1 LYDGS
6 RRGRTNLEAT
16 FDRETTLVR
25 LAHTE
30 TVAPLLLKT
39 ATKEKEGEEFRKRR
53 EAQFPQ
59 SAAEYHMNQDKEL
72 QQRLARFLTSDAI
85 IQEKMLTE
93 YGWTWRQVQGL
104 KEVYTKEVRLIRSIL
119 HHIRKTYLQSTF
131 RDDIQRRVA
140 VVRDPRRKPTLTF
153 HT

>member
-1 LYDGS
+1 M
-6 RRGRTNLEAT
+6 
-16 FDRETTLVR
+16 ETM
-25 LAHTE
+25 
-30 TVAPLLLKT
+30 APLLLKT
-39 ATKEKEGEEFRKRR
+39 ATKQKEEEDMRRRR

-59 SAAEYHMNQDKEL
+59 SAVEYHTHQDKEL
-72 QQRLARFLTSDAI
+72 QQRLARFLTADAI

-104 KEVYTKEVRLIRSIL
+104 KEVYSKEVRLIRSIS
-119 HHIRKTYLQSTF
+119 HQISKTYLQPTF

-140 VVRDPRRKPTLTF
+140 VVRDPRRKPSIPLF